1 MTLERGAP
9 PRLALLGTFALA
21 LDRDTVPLPPY
32 ARRLLAFL
40 AVQQRRTA
48 RLAVAGSL
56 WPDSAPRRAD
66 GNLRTLLWRT
76 AQLVRTPLVAADQ
89 EALRLDPAVLVDV
102 DAVKRQAA
110 DADLLA
116 EVPVAVLCQD
126 LLPDWPDEWL
136 HGARERFR
144 QFRLRTLDRLCAH
157 HQRHGRIDVA
167 MEAALAG
174 VTHEPLREAAHRQ
187 LVELHLSEGN
197 YAEALRGYERYRL
210 LLRDELGIPPS
221 PRFRRLV
228 HPLLGRPLDGEGD
241 AELTVG

>member
-1 MTLERGAP
+1 MTPERGQM
-9 PRLALLGTFALA
+9 PRLALLGTFTLA
-21 LDRDTVPLPPY
+21 LGRDTVPLPPY

-40 AVQQRRTA
+40 ALQQRGTA
-48 RLAVAGSL
+48 RPAVAGSL
-56 WPDSAPRRAD
+56 WPDAAPRRAD

-76 AQLVRTPLVAADQ
+76 AHLIRPPLVAADH
-89 EALRLDPAVLVDV
+89 ESLRLDPAVLVDV
-102 DAVKRQAA
+102 DAVERQAA
-110 DADLLA
+110 DVDLLG

-174 VTHEPLREAAHRQ
+174 VTNEPLREAAHRQ
-187 LVELHLSEGN
+187 LVEIHLSEGN
-197 YAEALRGYERYRL
+197 YAEALREYELYRL

-241 AELTVG
+241 AQLTVG